1 MILLGSANAA
11 QSARCFSTRTRCCPA
26 IISSRHPRQR
36 QAWQTYLPHLVQIVL
51 LTVSCVG
58 HTCVNNGHACAGYA
72 DPALPHKSLTAT
84 RDEEE
89 DKDSNSGSSSPT
101 RQAGRTSP
109 GTTRKNPRSTPP
121 LQKSH
126 SDERT
131 SSTGSQPLRDSTKNE
146 HDSPSSS
153 YTAAS
158 VASASNRV
166 PFFRYFGPTAIVP
179 GFKQMVVQVKDH
191 RRSCNS
197 VTGDSPSVFGA
208 PSVAEAERP
217 PLEMQFY
224 DATDPAPVPAMITHL
239 CDTFFTHL
247 GCNYPFLQRER
258 FLRDLEEKRVDAI
271 LVDAVCALAARFSSH
286 PLLAMPGG
294 HDLPLD
300 EQGEVQR
307 AFRGQPLAQRAMS
320 AVVDSFP
327 CPTMAV
333 AQACLLLAYEEF
345 GTDRDSGLWM
355 YLGTSIRMAQD
366 LGIQKLHG
374 LQLEGRIGESF
385 YI

>member
-1 MILLGSANAA
+1 MLLLGRASAA
-11 QSARCFSTRTRCCPA
+11 QSARCLSTRPRSCLA
-26 IISSRHPRQR
+26 ITSSRPPRQR
-36 QAWQTYLPHLVQIVL
+36 QAGQTHLPHLCEIAL
-51 LTVSCVG
+51 LTVSSLGNTCVDNG
-58 HTCVNNGHACAGYA
+58 HTCAGYA
-72 DPALPHKSLTAT
+72 DPAVPRKSFTAT
-84 RDEEE
+84 RDEEG
-89 DKDSNSGSSSPT
+89 DKDSNSGSSS
-101 RQAGRTSP
+101 QADRTSP
-109 GTTRKNPRSTPP
+109 GITRKPPRSTPL
-121 LQKSH
+121 LQKGN
-126 SDERT
+126 SDETR

-146 HDSPSSS
+146 HDSPNSS
-153 YTAAS
+153 YTAGS
-158 VASASNRV
+158 IASACNRV

-197 VTGDSPSVFGA
+197 VTDDSPSVFGA
-208 PSVAEAERP
+208 SSVPEAERSP
-217 PLEMQFY
+217 FEMRYY
-224 DATDPAPVPAMITHL
+224 DATDPAPVPAMVTHL
-239 CDTFFTHL
+239 CNTFFTHL

-271 LVDAVCALAARFSSH
+271 LVDAVCALAARFSPH
-286 PLLAMPGG
+286 PLLTTPSG

-327 CPTMAV
+327 CPTIAV

-385 YI
+385 